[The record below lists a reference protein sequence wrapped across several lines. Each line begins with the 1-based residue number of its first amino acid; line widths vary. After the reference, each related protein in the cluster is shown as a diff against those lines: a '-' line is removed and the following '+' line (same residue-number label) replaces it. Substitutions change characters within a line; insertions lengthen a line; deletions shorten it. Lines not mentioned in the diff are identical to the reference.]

1 MLLRPFAIL
10 IPLLLAACNA
20 ATTGSSDRPV
30 TSGAAAPGVLQTY
43 AGVTFTPPQG
53 ANTLQCREPQI
64 PEYRWSWAC
73 TMEKAGRIVRIE
85 FWRDR
90 ETDEDEMRN
99 WLTRY
104 FFRPSTANYS
114 NNIAFDAGNTV
125 PVALPDG
132 RTLTATFGRGRQL
145 STGDHSHRIAIL
157 IVPASYNS
165 AGKTMTI
172 LFGRNQWA
180 APPVTQAE
188 IQSFLD
194 GMRFPASGDS

>member
-1 MLLRPFAIL
+1 MFLRLLVIFT
-10 IPLLLAACNA
+10 PLLLTACNA
-20 ATTGSSDRPV
+20 VTSGGSDRPV
-30 TSGAAAPGVLQTY
+30 TNGAAAPGVLQTY
-43 AGVTFTPPQG
+43 SGVSFTPPPG

-73 TMEKAGRIVRIE
+73 AMETGGRIVRIE
-85 FWRDR
+85 FWRDQ
-90 ETDEDEMRN
+90 EPDEDEMRN

-114 NNIAFDAGNTV
+114 NDIAFDDGNAV

-132 RTLTATFGRGRQL
+132 RTVTATFGRGRQL

-157 IVPASYNS
+157 IVPAAFNR

-194 GMRFPASGDS
+194 GMRFPAAEDS